1 MAPLKTSVPDTMDKI
16 DMSLD
21 DIIKL
26 NKQEQNRNQLKGRY
40 NGSFRQFRNSWGR
53 WGAQRTSGAGNTL
66 RSQGLKK
73 RTYGVKTGL
82 AMRKMASWKG
92 TSPLNRPPLS
102 VRNSP
107 GQLVSFRKRMN
118 LQRSP
123 DFGVKTS
130 SSLQRYYLR
139 SSSYAQTNTFRSGF
153 RMDQQRETRQATF
166 LSRRGLKVQT
176 LMDMDQHLDLPELSR
191 TPPWRTSVSSGGTL
205 TVSIDN
211 PSAVTSSSSL
221 GSRLPRPP
229 FPFLTKKEGSETK
242 VPKGVPL
249 EFDINSV
256 AKQTGITLNE
266 RFKILKEQRL
276 AQAFTKGSRFVTVG

>member
-1 MAPLKTSVPDTMDKI
+1 MVPLKPSVPDTMEKI

-26 NKQEQNRNQLKGRY
+26 NKQEQNKKLKNVRG
-40 NGSFRQFRNSWGR
+40 NGSFPQYRNNWGR
-53 WGAQRTSGAGNTL
+53 WRMQRKPGASNHLRT
-66 RSQGLKK
+66 QGIRK
-73 RTYGVKTGL
+73 RPYGVKTGL

-92 TSPLNRPPLS
+92 ISPLIHPPLNMQS
-102 VRNSP
+102 SI
-107 GQLVSFRKRMN
+107 GHAVSFKKRLN
-118 LQRSP
+118 LSKPP
-123 DFGVKTS
+123 DFEVKTS
-130 SSLQRYYLR
+130 SSLQKYYSR
-139 SSSYAQTNTFRSGF
+139 STYTPTNAFRSGF
-153 RMDQQRETRQATF
+153 RINQQRENRQATF

-176 LMDMDQHLDLPELSR
+176 VTERDQHLDVSELNR
-191 TPPWRTSVSSGGTL
+191 TPSWKSSASNGGTL

-211 PSAVTSSSSL
+211 PTAITVPSPL
-221 GSRLPRPP
+221 GTRVPRPP
-229 FPFLTKKEGSETK
+229 LPFFLKKEGSEQK

-276 AQAFTKGSRFVTVG
+276 SQALTKGSRFVTVG

>member
-1 MAPLKTSVPDTMDKI
+1 MAPLKTSVSDTIDKI
-16 DMSLD
+16 DMSL
-21 DIIKL
+21 
-26 NKQEQNRNQLKGRY
+26 
-40 NGSFRQFRNSWGR
+40 
-53 WGAQRTSGAGNTL
+53 GAGNNL
-66 RSQGLKK
+66 RSQGLRK
-73 RTYGVKTGL
+73 RPYGVKTGL

-92 TSPLNRPPLS
+92 ISPLNHQPL

-107 GQLVSFRKRMN
+107 GQLVSFRKRLN
-118 LQRSP
+118 PQRSP
-123 DFGVKTS
+123 DSGVKTS

-139 SSSYAQTNTFRSGF
+139 SSSYAPTNTFRSGF

-176 LMDMDQHLDLPELSR
+176 LMDMDQHLDLPELSK
-191 TPPWRTSVSSGGTL
+191 TPPWRTSVSSGGSL

-211 PSAVTSSSSL
+211 PSAVTLPSSL

-256 AKQTGITLNE
+256 AKQSGITLNE

>member
-1 MAPLKTSVPDTMDKI
+1 MAPLKTSVSDTIDKI

-26 NKQEQNRNQLKGRY
+26 NKQEQNRKQLKGRY

-53 WGAQRTSGAGNTL
+53 WGAQHTSGAGNNL
-66 RSQGLKK
+66 RSQGLRK
-73 RTYGVKTGL
+73 RPYGVKTGL

-92 TSPLNRPPLS
+92 ISPLNHQPL

-107 GQLVSFRKRMN
+107 GQLVSFRKRLN
-118 LQRSP
+118 PQRSP
-123 DFGVKTS
+123 DSGVKTS

-139 SSSYAQTNTFRSGF
+139 SSYAPTNTFRSGF

-176 LMDMDQHLDLPELSR
+176 LMDMDQHLDLPELSK
-191 TPPWRTSVSSGGTL
+191 TPPWRTSVSSGGSL

-211 PSAVTSSSSL
+211 PSAVTLPSSL

-256 AKQTGITLNE
+256 AKQSGITLNE